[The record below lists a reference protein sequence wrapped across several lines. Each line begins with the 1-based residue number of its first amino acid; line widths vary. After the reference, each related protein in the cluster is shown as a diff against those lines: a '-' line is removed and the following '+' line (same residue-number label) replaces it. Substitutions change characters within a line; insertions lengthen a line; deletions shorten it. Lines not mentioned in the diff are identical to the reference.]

1 LSHNVVRNVILV
13 GILTLLV
20 RSVSFVKEIIVAD
33 QIGLSELLDTFYIA
47 LLIPGLISTVFMG
60 AFKSVFI
67 PNYVAETKRGNNI
80 GSFQSATFLITIGM
94 SLFFM
99 LIAVLL
105 TDVYIENV
113 FKGHTANY
121 YGLIKVQ
128 FYYML
133 PCIIIWG
140 ISSIFNGLLTIDDE
154 FKYSSVGMLF
164 TPLTIILFLVFF
176 RDELGE
182 IVLALGTLIGSLLRL
197 FMLFIVALNRK
208 VIHLKKPDFYSS
220 NIKEMFRQIPAK
232 VSSGLLTGLN
242 NIVDQY
248 FAAQLVIG
256 SIAALN
262 YGIKIPMFIIGITTL
277 ALGKVLLPYF
287 SKKAIEDKEKLFK
300 ELQKI
305 IKILIF
311 SSAIVAII
319 LIVISTPIIS
329 IIFERNA
336 FTSDDTVTVSK
347 IQQMYLIQIPSYI
360 TGIIMVR
367 FLTSINYNNF
377 MVLAAI
383 ISLVLNIVLNYI
395 LISLM
400 GVYGLALATS
410 IVSIVNSL
418 ILYFYII
425 YLKNKLFLNSNNSQ
439 HSS

>member
-1 LSHNVVRNVILV
+1 MSHNVVRNVILV

-439 HSS
+439 HST

>member
-439 HSS
+439 HST